1 MAEPGFV
8 VGGRY
13 ANAAGEYEVE
23 SIDGSMVRIRYA
35 NGFHMTLPAQG
46 LWAQWE
52 TLVQQR
58 MAPAAAPPRPATA
71 DRPEAASRAPATPR
85 PTTTRSTTTTRTSET
100 TTRTPKQK
108 RLTGDAG
115 FYMGAGYLALGCE
128 LTASVAGRDYIAFAQ
143 RYKILTGRS
152 LGATHA
158 GLDLHER
165 PTHKMGA
172 ELSVQFPANADV
184 FTAFEFGPG
193 VQPQPAADPGRYTVA
208 GTELVERLLRL
219 GFDLGPNTDPAPI
232 RGRVPEAHRPT
243 FDRGISLRRSVRM

>member
-8 VGGRY
+8 VGGTY
-13 ANAAGEYEVE
+13 ANAAGEYEVKA
-23 SIDGSMVRIRYA
+23 IDGGMVRIRYA
-35 NGFHMTLPAQG
+35 NGFQMTLPAQG

-52 TLVQQR
+52 ALVQQR
-58 MAPAAAPPRPATA
+58 MATTAAPARPATA
-71 DRPEAASRAPATPR
+71 RSVAAPRAPAAPR
-85 PTTTRSTTTTRTSET
+85 TATTRSTTTTRTSEAAA
-100 TTRTPKQK
+100 RTPRQK

-115 FYMGAGYLALGCE
+115 FYMGAGYLAAGCE
-128 LTASVAGRDYIAFAQ
+128 IIASVAGRDYIAFAQ

-152 LGATHA
+152 LGATHV

-172 ELSVQFPANADV
+172 ELSVQFPATDSV
-184 FTAFEFGPG
+184 LSSFELGPG
-193 VQPQPAADPGRYTVA
+193 AQPQPTADPGRYTVT